1 MKYDVCVFGGCSLDL
16 TFFADMNG
24 KYRKEPDVIAPGGK
38 GSNQA
43 VAASRAGSR
52 TTIITKLGN
61 DEIGRTIL
69 DNLEKNNVDVSNVDI
84 VSKLNNDAAY
94 IFINET
100 DKDNDI
106 KRVTGAIDSFTPD
119 MIDKFSNVLINSK
132 IVMGQMK
139 APKDVCAR
147 LINFCYE
154 NKIPLIITPCRPK
167 KIFIGDEGN
176 LDLINKITYITCN
189 RDECIAMF
197 GTDDFESVVSKYPN
211 KIIITLGSEGLIYSN
226 GRNIVHLPAPQKDVV
241 VDTTGAG
248 DTFAGNFA
256 SFISQGFSFEDAV
269 DKAQY
274 ASSMKIREKT
284 AQAGMPYIDELNVFY
299 NSHKKN
305 TIS

>member
-16 TFFADMNG
+16 TYYADMNG
-24 KYRKEPDVIAPGGK
+24 MYRKEPDVIAPGGK

-43 VAASRAGSR
+43 VAAARAGSK
-52 TTIITKLGN
+52 TTIITRLGN
-61 DEIGRTIL
+61 DEIGKTIL
-69 DNLEKNNVDVSNVDI
+69 DNLQNNGVDVSNVDL
-84 VSKLNNDAAY
+84 VNNLNNDAAHIY
-94 IFINET
+94 INEI
-100 DKDNDI
+100 DKDNII

-119 MIDKFSNVLINSK
+119 MVDMFKEVLISSK

-139 APKDVCAR
+139 VAKEVSVR

-154 NKIPLIITPCRPK
+154 NNIPLVITPCRPK
-167 KIFIGDEGN
+167 KLFIGDEGN
-176 LDLINKITYITCN
+176 LELIDKITYITCN

-211 KIIITLGSEGLIYSN
+211 KLIITLGSDGLIYNN
-226 GRNIVHLPAPQKDVV
+226 GHGVVYLPAPQKDVI

-256 SFISQGFSFEDAV
+256 SLIAQGINFEEAI
-269 DKAQY
+269 DKAQC
-274 ASSMKIREKT
+274 ASGLKIREKT
-284 AQAGMPYIDELNVFY
+284 AQAGMPYIDELNKYY
-299 NSHKKN
+299 NSRKKN